1 MVTTKKTAIEYT
13 QKEVREE
20 FKCSLQKNQLKHKK
34 KTVKQDV
41 KDKNAIIH
49 IKNKQHNTELSP
61 SSVITLH
68 VNRLTAPIKR
78 QILAEWIKTH
88 DSTICYLKETHLRS
102 KTQIV

>member
-41 KDKNAIIH
+41 KDKNDIIH
-49 IKNKQHNTELSP
+49 IKHLDP
-61 SSVITLH
+61 SLAHTMYSVKLAIIIPFLLLLLLLL
-68 VNRLTAPIKR
+68 LTCGI
-78 QILAEWIKTH
+78 W
-88 DSTICYLKETHLRS
+88 
-102 KTQIV
+102 